1 MTDLDH
7 KIKDIIASSF
17 HVDVTEIT
25 DATTSE
31 DVEGWD
37 SLAHG
42 TLILRIQRILN
53 IRFDPRAANAVKN
66 VGELIA
72 LAGKARRG

>member
-1 MTDLDH
+1 MNELDR
-7 KIKDIIASSF
+7 KIKEIIANSF
-17 HVDVTEIT
+17 QVDVAAIT

-42 TLILRIQRILN
+42 TLILRIQRILAV
-53 IRFDPRAANAVKN
+53 RLEPRAANAVKN
-66 VGELIA
+66 VGELVA
-72 LAGKARRG
+72 LVGKARRG